1 MTSIVF
7 ENRNITLKENESVL
21 DGFLRAGHHDIP
33 NGCRA
38 GVCQSCIMKSDSA
51 EEITHAQIGLTEAQ
65 KTLKH
70 FLSCQCHPKSPIGV
84 QSTSLS
90 SQQTEGVVIDKTLL
104 SSNVTRLRLTAD
116 IDYRPGQYLTLWKDK
131 NIARCYSLA
140 SHPNKQNYLEL
151 HIKHLTDGAF
161 SSWVK
166 SGLNIGDKIK
176 IQGPLG
182 KCFYTAGKAQPLLL
196 SAIGTGLAPILG
208 ILQDALEK
216 GHHGAIH
223 LLLGARS
230 PDNFYLVDALKN
242 LAAQNRQISLTFVY
256 QNIPAQNN
264 TNSEADF
271 SFAVQG
277 DIYQY
282 CKKTYP
288 DMKGYRVFLCGA
300 ESFTT
305 KMRKQCFLAGA
316 SMGDISADAF
326 IPFHTSTLPPSP

>member
-21 DGFLRAGHHDIP
+21 DGLLRAGHDIP

-38 GVCQSCIMKSDSA
+38 GACQSCIMKSNSV

-65 KTLKH
+65 KALKH
-70 FLSCQCHPKSPIGV
+70 FLSCQCHPKSPISV
-84 QSTSLS
+84 QNASLS

-104 SSNVTRLRLTAD
+104 NANVSRLRLTAD

-166 SGLNIGDKIK
+166 SRLNIGDKIK

-182 KCFYTAGKAQPLLL
+182 KCFYTADKAQPLLL
-196 SAIGTGLAPILG
+196 AAIGTGLAPILG

-216 GHHGAIH
+216 GHRGAIH
-223 LLLGARS
+223 LLLGASS
-230 PDNFYLVDALKN
+230 PDNFYLVDELKN
-242 LAAQNRQISLTFVY
+242 LTAQNRQISLTFVY

-282 CKKTYP
+282 CKETYP
-288 DMKGYRVFLCGA
+288 DMKDYRVFLCGA

-316 SMGDISADAF
+316 NMGDISADAF